1 MSKYGNLTIGDLK
14 VLKKIYKNF
23 SNLNLDE
30 WSVQEEFM
38 VYMAE
43 LKKRW
48 QLEMLISTK
57 LEKEMDTKFY
67 GDGL

>member
-1 MSKYGNLTIGDLK
+1 MESKYGNLTIGDLK
-14 VLKKIYKNF
+14 LIKKIYKNF

-30 WSVQEEFM
+30 WNVQEEFL

-48 QLEMLISTK
+48 QMETLFSEK
-57 LEKEMDTKFY
+57 LKKEMDTKFY
-67 GDGL
+67 S